1 MHKKVKYLVLELIE
15 GVIQLF
21 SRARS

>member
-1 MHKKVKYLVLELIE
+1 VLELIE